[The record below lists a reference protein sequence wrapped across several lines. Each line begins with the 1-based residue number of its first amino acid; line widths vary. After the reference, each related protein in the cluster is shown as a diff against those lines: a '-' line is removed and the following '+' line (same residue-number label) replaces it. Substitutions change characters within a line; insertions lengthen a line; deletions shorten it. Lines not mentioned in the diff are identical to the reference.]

1 MILSKGHIRPGRVL
15 EVVDENGIV
24 KATVCGLFSD
34 QDEPENLP
42 PIYQFPLGG
51 ANNFSSPKKDDE
63 IWVLFFDDNP
73 LELFYIRKDN
83 FPEHLQEILG
93 SDYKECEVLASRE
106 LSSGMVQI
114 YFTDGDGW
122 IIRNVDSVINMRN
135 DGSIILDTGSA
146 HRKIDICDDSI
157 SLGSEGGSAHPA
169 AYGDKVVKSLNILNN
184 ILNAVSS
191 AGKSFPYT
199 IGMSTAID
207 ALRPMFEQSIEEIE
221 STHVT
226 LD

>member
-15 EVVDENGIV
+15 EVVDEKGVV

-83 FPEHLQEILG
+83 FPENLQDILG
-93 SDYKECEVLASRE
+93 TEYKECEVLASRE

-114 YFTDGDGW
+114 YFTDGEGW
-122 IIRNVDSVINMRN
+122 IIRNLDSVINMRK
-135 DGSIILDTGSA
+135 DGSIFLDTGSA

-169 AYGDKVVKSLNILNN
+169 AYGDKVVSSLNIINN
-184 ILNAVSS
+184 MLNAISS
-191 AGKSFPYT
+191 AAKTVPYT
-199 IGMSTAID
+199 IGIATAID